1 MVAVSDTEYDATTSS
16 GRYSYIPGYFEA
28 AANCGVV
35 SWRGNAALA
44 FAFATAL
51 GASFGGETIAQNC
64 GGPYFACNI
73 QEVDVM
79 F

>member
-1 MVAVSDTEYDATTSS
+1 
-16 GRYSYIPGYFEA
+16 
-28 AANCGVV
+28 VV

-51 GASFGGETIAQNC
+51 GASFGGETIAQNG
-64 GGPYFACNI
+64 GGPYFACNN
-73 QEVDVM
+73 QEVDAM